1 MITYLL
7 EAIPEEKAGF
17 NFQSHAFCI
26 LCFVT
31 RFRDAVEPTQTPE
44 IINHF
49 QVDMFSQFY

>member
-1 MITYLL
+1 MTTYLL
-7 EAIPEEKAGF
+7 EAIPEEKAEF
-17 NFQSHAFCI
+17 NFQSHALCT